1 MRLNFSHIR
10 YIAIALTMIS
20 CNDDLT
26 FNQTDKD
33 NQIVV
38 HAMAEVGKNLRVNFK
53 QSERITEDTLNNPIG
68 GVAVELYVNEAPTES
83 TYSDGL
89 GNAIFNYN
97 VQSGDSLRLEMN
109 KPSFSPVTTQTIVPN
124 SIGILQFDTTN
135 KRASVQ
141 GLRVSFY
148 DQPQEENYYQ
158 ISLKG
163 ARWYYQLDPNTGLR
177 TDSILSFED
186 IQMTSVNR
194 LFFSDNNIVNN
205 RQNFEL
211 LNDMIFN
218 GKNFVLDIDVSRFQL
233 AEQYDRSAVKSL
245 HMELKNIGQD
255 YYNFLAT
262 LSLNRPVY
270 GGPFSI
276 SSQVPTNISGGYGI
290 FAAYSTDVAT
300 ITIE

>member
-89 GNAIFNYN
+89 GNTIFNYN
-97 VQSGDSLRLEMN
+97 VQSGDSLRLKMN

>member
-1 MRLNFSHIR
+1 
-10 YIAIALTMIS
+10 
-20 CNDDLT
+20 
-26 FNQTDKD
+26 
-33 NQIVV
+33 
-38 HAMAEVGKNLRVNFK
+38 
-53 QSERITEDTLNNPIG
+53 
-68 GVAVELYVNEAPTES
+68 
-83 TYSDGL
+83 
-89 GNAIFNYN
+89 
-97 VQSGDSLRLEMN
+97 
-109 KPSFSPVTTQTIVPN
+109 VTTQTIVPN